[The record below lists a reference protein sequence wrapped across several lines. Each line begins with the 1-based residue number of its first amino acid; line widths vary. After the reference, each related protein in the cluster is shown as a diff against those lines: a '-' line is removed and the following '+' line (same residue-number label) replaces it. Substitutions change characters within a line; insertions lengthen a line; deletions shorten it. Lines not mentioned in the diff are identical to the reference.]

1 MNVNSVEAHT
11 IKAMIVEK
19 KNNHKVEVPMSDQK
33 VVEAKELTMISE
45 VLELV
50 NSTHSVEGHLQK
62 WRGTAR

>member
-1 MNVNSVEAHT
+1 MNENSVEAHT
-11 IKAMIVEK
+11 IKAMIVER
-19 KNNHKVEVPMSDQK
+19 KNNHKVEVSMSDQK
-33 VVEAKELTMISE
+33 VVEAKELTMNSE

>member
-11 IKAMIVEK
+11 IKALIVEE

-33 VVEAKELTMISE
+33 VVEAKELAMSSE
-45 VLELV
+45 VFNYV
-50 NSTHSVEGHLQK
+50 NNTLSVEGHLQK

>member
-19 KNNHKVEVPMSDQK
+19 NNNQKVELPVSNQI
-33 VVEAKELTMISE
+33 VGGAQEIAISSE
-45 VLELV
+45 VLNLV
-50 NSTHSVEGHLQK
+50 NNTHSVEGHLQK